1 MLYGIMVLICKEINL
16 EILRGGNNMSEN
28 KNIQNKKRGTIA
40 TKIIIVVALSV
51 IVTNSICLFLIGS
64 NARKQL
70 TQTTQNAMINMV
82 DSSASLINNAM
93 KEKNVDELT
102 YEEYTELVGD
112 VKMKGIESSYIY
124 VVSEDGTMLYHPT
137 QEKVGQPVENEV
149 VKGLVGQLAAG
160 QKPERSVTDYNFK
173 GVIKYAAYEII
184 DNNDIVVISADESD
198 ALAGIKRVTNISI
211 FLEIVIAIV
220 AAVIAFI
227 FGKKLARPLI
237 DLSKIIEQIA
247 EGNINVDFS
256 GIKDYNDE
264 IGLMS
269 EKMKNMTKAL
279 ADIVDKIRS
288 ASSVLSK
295 NSMELNTTSEQTL
308 AANGEISKAVED
320 VAEGSTSMATSI
332 ADINDNIGNMGS
344 ETNVIDSAVMNIM
357 QQTQTVQQSS
367 KSMSE
372 KMHNMHDSTIKMD
385 EGIAVISERIKK
397 VSDVV
402 DKVGDIIAVIEDISG
417 QTNLLS
423 LNASIEAARAGGR
436 VKGFAVVTDEIRVLS
451 DNTNKELNNIK
462 DIIAK
467 LVEECNE
474 CVNAS
479 NIIVEDNANQQHE
492 IETVLKE
499 FDSLDVQIVMTT
511 EKADEIQKL
520 VTEMVALNG
529 SITNSSGGLTDVSAA
544 NAAATEQMTANI
556 EELNAM
562 LHGVAEMA
570 GLMRSESE
578 ELDEALKY
586 FK

>member
-1 MLYGIMVLICKEINL
+1 
-16 EILRGGNNMSEN
+16 MSEN

-137 QEKVGQPVENEV
+137 QEKVGQAVENEV
-149 VKGLVGQLAAG
+149 VKGSVGQLAAG

-295 NSMELNTTSEQTL
+295 NSIELNTTSEQTL

-423 LNASIEAARAGGR
+423 LNASIEAARAGEAG
-436 VKGFAVVTDEIRVLS
+436 KGFAVVADEIRVLS

-474 CVNAS
+474 CVKAS
-479 NIIVEDNANQQHE
+479 NIIVKDNANQQHE

-562 LHGVAEMA
+562 MHGVAEMA

>member
-1 MLYGIMVLICKEINL
+1 
-16 EILRGGNNMSEN
+16 MSEN

-137 QEKVGQPVENEV
+137 QEKVGQAVENDV

-423 LNASIEAARAGGR
+423 LNASIEAARAGEAG
-436 VKGFAVVTDEIRVLS
+436 KGFAVVADEIRVLS

-479 NIIVEDNANQQHE
+479 NIIVKDNANQQHE

-562 LHGVAEMA
+562 MHGVAEMA

>member
-1 MLYGIMVLICKEINL
+1 
-16 EILRGGNNMSEN
+16 MSEN

-137 QEKVGQPVENEV
+137 QEKVGQAVENDV

-295 NSMELNTTSEQTL
+295 NSIELNTTSEQTL

-423 LNASIEAARAGGR
+423 LNASIEAARAGEAG
-436 VKGFAVVTDEIRVLS
+436 KGFAVVADEIRVLS

-479 NIIVEDNANQQHE
+479 NIIVKDNANQQHE
-492 IETVLKE
+492 IEIVLKE

-562 LHGVAEMA
+562 MHGVAEMA
-570 GLMRSESE
+570 GLMRSKSE

>member
-1 MLYGIMVLICKEINL
+1 
-16 EILRGGNNMSEN
+16 MSEN

-137 QEKVGQPVENEV
+137 QEKVGQAVENDV

-295 NSMELNTTSEQTL
+295 NSIELNTTSEQTL

-423 LNASIEAARAGGR
+423 LNASIEAARAGEAG
-436 VKGFAVVTDEIRVLS
+436 KGFAVVADEIRVLS

-479 NIIVEDNANQQHE
+479 NIIVKDNANQQHE

-562 LHGVAEMA
+562 MHGVAEMA

>member
-1 MLYGIMVLICKEINL
+1 
-16 EILRGGNNMSEN
+16 MSEN

-137 QEKVGQPVENEV
+137 QEKVGQSVENEV
-149 VKGLVGQLAAG
+149 VKGLVGQLAVG
-160 QKPERSVTDYNFK
+160 QKPETSVTEYNFK

-184 DNNDIVVISADESD
+184 DNNDIVVISADETD

-227 FGKKLARPLI
+227 FGKRLAKPLV
-237 DLSKIIEQIA
+237 DLSKIIEEIA

-256 GIKDYNDE
+256 GIKESNDE

-269 EKMKNMTKAL
+269 AKMKNMTSAL
-279 ADIVDKIRS
+279 SDIVNKIRS

-423 LNASIEAARAGGR
+423 LNASIEAARAGEAG
-436 VKGFAVVTDEIRVLS
+436 KGFAVVADEIRVLS

-467 LVEECNE
+467 LIEECNE
-474 CVNAS
+474 CVKAS
-479 NIIVEDNANQQHE
+479 NIIVEDNTNQQHE
-492 IETVLKE
+492 IEMVLKE
-499 FDSLDVQIVMTT
+499 FESLDVQIVMTT

-562 LHGVAEMA
+562 MHGVAEMA

>member
-1 MLYGIMVLICKEINL
+1 
-16 EILRGGNNMSEN
+16 MSEN

-51 IVTNSICLFLIGS
+51 IVTNTISLVLIGS

-82 DSSASLINNAM
+82 NSSASLINNEM
-93 KEKNVDELT
+93 KEKNVDEFT

-112 VKMKGIESSYIY
+112 VKMEGIESSYIY

-137 QEKVGQPVENEV
+137 QEKVGQSVENEV
-149 VKGLVGQLAAG
+149 VKGLVEQLAAG
-160 QKPERSVTDYNFK
+160 QKPETSVTDYNFK
-173 GVIKYAAYEII
+173 GVIKYAAYKII
-184 DNNDIVVISADESD
+184 DNNNIVVVSADESD
-198 ALAGIKRVTNISI
+198 ALAGIDRVTTISI
-211 FLEIVIAIV
+211 VLEIVIAIV
-220 AAVIAFI
+220 AVVIAFI
-227 FGKKLARPLI
+227 FGKKLAKPLV
-237 DLSKIIEQIA
+237 DLSKIIEEIA
-247 EGNINVDFS
+247 EGNINIDFS
-256 GIKDYNDE
+256 GIKESNDE
-264 IGLMS
+264 IGLIS
-269 EKMKNMTKAL
+269 EKMKNMTSAL
-279 ADIVDKIRS
+279 SDIVNKIRS
-288 ASSVLSK
+288 ASAVLSK
-295 NSMELNTTSEQTL
+295 SSMELNTTSEQTL
-308 AANGEISKAVED
+308 VANGEISKAVED

-423 LNASIEAARAGGR
+423 LNASIEAARAGEAG
-436 VKGFAVVTDEIRVLS
+436 KGFAVVADEIRALS
-451 DNTNKELNNIK
+451 DNINEELNNIK

-467 LVEECNE
+467 LIEECNE

-479 NIIVEDNANQQHE
+479 NIIVKDNANQQHE

-499 FDSLDVQIVMTT
+499 FDSLDVQIVMTA
-511 EKADEIQKL
+511 EKTDEIQKL
-520 VTEMVALNG
+520 VTDMVALNG
-529 SITNSSGGLTDVSAA
+529 SITNSSDGLTDVSAT

-562 LHGVAEMA
+562 MHGVAEMA

-578 ELDEALKY
+578 ELDEALRY

>member
-1 MLYGIMVLICKEINL
+1 
-16 EILRGGNNMSEN
+16 MSEN

-137 QEKVGQPVENEV
+137 QEKVGQAVENEV

-423 LNASIEAARAGGR
+423 LNASIEAARAGEAG
-436 VKGFAVVTDEIRVLS
+436 KGFAVVADEIRVLS

-479 NIIVEDNANQQHE
+479 NIIVKDNANQQHE

-529 SITNSSGGLTDVSAA
+529 SIMNSSGGLTDVSAA

-562 LHGVAEMA
+562 MHGVAEMA

>member
-1 MLYGIMVLICKEINL
+1 
-16 EILRGGNNMSEN
+16 MSEN

-137 QEKVGQPVENEV
+137 QEKVGQAVENEV

-295 NSMELNTTSEQTL
+295 NSIELNTTSEQTL

-423 LNASIEAARAGGR
+423 LNASIEAARAGEAG
-436 VKGFAVVTDEIRVLS
+436 KGFAVVADEIRVLS

-479 NIIVEDNANQQHE
+479 NIIVKDNANQQHE

-562 LHGVAEMA
+562 MHGVAEMA

>member
-1 MLYGIMVLICKEINL
+1 
-16 EILRGGNNMSEN
+16 MSEN

-137 QEKVGQPVENEV
+137 QEKVGQAVENDV

-288 ASSVLSK
+288 ASYVLSK
-295 NSMELNTTSEQTL
+295 NSIELNTTSEQTL

-423 LNASIEAARAGGR
+423 LNASIEAARAGEAG
-436 VKGFAVVTDEIRVLS
+436 KGFAVVADEIRVLS

-474 CVNAS
+474 CVKAS
-479 NIIVEDNANQQHE
+479 NIIVEDNTNQQHE
-492 IETVLKE
+492 IEMVLKE
-499 FDSLDVQIVMTT
+499 FESLDVQIVMTT

-544 NAAATEQMTANI
+544 NAAATEQMTANR

-562 LHGVAEMA
+562 MHGVAEMA

>member
-1 MLYGIMVLICKEINL
+1 
-16 EILRGGNNMSEN
+16 MSEN

-51 IVTNSICLFLIGS
+51 IVTNTISLVLIGS

-82 DSSASLINNAM
+82 NSSASLINNEM
-93 KEKNVDELT
+93 KEKNVDEFT

-112 VKMKGIESSYIY
+112 VKMEGIESSYIY

-137 QEKVGQPVENEV
+137 QEKVGQSVENEV
-149 VKGLVGQLAAG
+149 VKGLVEQLAAG
-160 QKPERSVTDYNFK
+160 QKPETSVTDYNFK
-173 GVIKYAAYEII
+173 GVIKYAAYKII
-184 DNNDIVVISADESD
+184 DNNNIVVVSADESD
-198 ALAGIKRVTNISI
+198 ALAGIDRVTTISI
-211 FLEIVIAIV
+211 VLEIVIAIV
-220 AAVIAFI
+220 AVVIAFI
-227 FGKKLARPLI
+227 FGKKLAKPLV
-237 DLSKIIEQIA
+237 DLSKIIEEIA
-247 EGNINVDFS
+247 EGNINIDFS
-256 GIKDYNDE
+256 GIKESNDE
-264 IGLMS
+264 IGLIS
-269 EKMKNMTKAL
+269 EKMKNMTSAL
-279 ADIVDKIRS
+279 SDIVNKIRS
-288 ASSVLSK
+288 ASAVLSK
-295 NSMELNTTSEQTL
+295 SSMELNTTSEQTL
-308 AANGEISKAVED
+308 VANGEISKAVED

-423 LNASIEAARAGGR
+423 LNASIEAARAGEAG
-436 VKGFAVVTDEIRVLS
+436 KGFAVVADEIRALS
-451 DNTNKELNNIK
+451 DNINEELNNIK

-467 LVEECNE
+467 LIEECNE

-479 NIIVEDNANQQHE
+479 NIIVKDNANRQHE

-499 FDSLDVQIVMTT
+499 FDSLDVQIVMTA
-511 EKADEIQKL
+511 EKTDEIQKL
-520 VTEMVALNG
+520 VTDMVALNG
-529 SITNSSGGLTDVSAA
+529 SITNSSDGLTDVSAT

-562 LHGVAEMA
+562 MHGVAEMA

-578 ELDEALKY
+578 ELDEALRY

>member
-1 MLYGIMVLICKEINL
+1 
-16 EILRGGNNMSEN
+16 MSEN

-137 QEKVGQPVENEV
+137 QEKVGQAVENEV

-288 ASSVLSK
+288 ASYVLSK
-295 NSMELNTTSEQTL
+295 NSIELNTTSEQTL

-423 LNASIEAARAGGR
+423 LNASIEAARAGEAG
-436 VKGFAVVTDEIRVLS
+436 KGFAVVADEIRVLS

-474 CVNAS
+474 CVKAS
-479 NIIVEDNANQQHE
+479 NIIVEDNTNQQHE
-492 IETVLKE
+492 IEMVLKE
-499 FDSLDVQIVMTT
+499 FESLDVQIVMTT

-562 LHGVAEMA
+562 MHGVAEMA

-578 ELDEALKY
+578 ELDEALKH